1 MNITHIIHLYKA
13 YFIEHK
19 KRVILGSII
28 CFVALAWGFSQY
40 SGPEISPAVPF
51 GFLIGIAGVFFQFS
65 LKKNN
70 TTHFFNLPVTAGEK
84 LVNAIAV
91 ILTFCIIICA
101 ASLAGSYIGYYIFH
115 PLMNPNGGHPAFINE
130 ISEEGL
136 LFKIYLDYYRPI
148 GLLYFAAAL
157 STFLFGSIYFK
168 KNAIW
173 ITAAIGLGFL
183 MCMAFYIIALIY
195 IAFGNIEAIGSE
207 TTIQVRNLEFIT
219 HYWII
224 PTAIIVFFLSLTYL
238 RLKETEV

>member
-1 MNITHIIHLYKA
+1 MNLIRIKNLYIA

-28 CFVALAWGFSQY
+28 CFLALAWGFAQY

-51 GFLIGIAGVFFQFS
+51 LFLLGIAGASFQSS

-101 ASLAGSYIGYYIFH
+101 ASLAGAYVGYYFLH
-115 PLMNPNGGHPAFINE
+115 PFLNPSGGHQVFINE
-130 ISEEGL
+130 ISQKGVFNYL
-136 LFKIYLDYYRPI
+136 LQPLQ

-173 ITAAIGLGFL
+173 ITAAIGLGFFICL
-183 MCMAFYIIALIY
+183 GLYIIALLY
-195 IAFGNIEAIGSE
+195 IVFGSLSISGEVSLQA
-207 TTIQVRNLEFIT
+207 RNLDFLLQYYFPIAIT
-219 HYWII
+219 L
-224 PTAIIVFFLSLTYL
+224 FFLSLTYL